1 MINQVSYDIETI
13 DGMRHIT
20 ITPVI
25 RPISGGVFY
34 ATGVFRLNDGLV
46 GMGDIV
52 FDEEMKEWEYDG
64 IDAFNLDE
72 AAEIAEFIRNYKDPE
87 GADPALL

>member
-25 RPISGGVFY
+25 SPISGGIFY
-34 ATGVFRLNDGLV
+34 ATGVFKLNDGVV
-46 GMGDIV
+46 GMGDIT
-52 FDEEMKEWEYDG
+52 FDEQMEDWEYDG
-64 IDAFNLDE
+64 IDALTLDE
-72 AAEIAEFIRNYKDPE
+72 AGEIAEFIRNYKDPE
-87 GADPALL
+87 GADPSLL

>member
-13 DGMRHIT
+13 DGPRHIT

-25 RPISGGVFY
+25 SPISGGVFY
-34 ATGVFRLNDGLV
+34 ATGVFKLSDGVV
-46 GMGDIV
+46 GMGDIT
-52 FDEEMKEWEYDG
+52 FDDQMDEWEYDG
-64 IDAFNLDE
+64 IDALTLDE
-72 AAEIAEFIRNYKDPE
+72 AGEIADFIRDYEDPE

>member
-13 DGMRHIT
+13 DGPRHIT

-25 RPISGGVFY
+25 SPISEGVFY
-34 ATGVFRLNDGLV
+34 ATGVFKLSDGVV
-46 GMGDIV
+46 GMGDIT
-52 FDEEMKEWEYDG
+52 FDDQMDEWEYDG
-64 IDAFNLDE
+64 IDALSLDE
-72 AAEIAEFIRNYKDPE
+72 AGEIADFIRDFKDPE